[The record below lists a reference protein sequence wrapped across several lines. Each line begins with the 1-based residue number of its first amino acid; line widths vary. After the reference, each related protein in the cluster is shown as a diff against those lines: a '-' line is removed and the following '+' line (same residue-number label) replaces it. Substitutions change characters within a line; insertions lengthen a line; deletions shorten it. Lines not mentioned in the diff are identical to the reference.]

1 MSRMIQLE
9 NTMIN
14 ADYIVSVRVTADDE
28 LRIKMSDGTVHIA
41 SKQYW
46 DIISGFEHIVQ
57 VVPCDNAFDVAFE
70 NGEKYSSSAGFLCV
84 TADGCVRTLG
94 LGGDRQEPKIQAI

>member
-1 MSRMIQLE
+1 MSRMIRLE

-14 ADYIVSVRVTADDE
+14 ADYIVSVRVMADDE
-28 LRIKMSDGTVHIA
+28 LRIKMNDGTVHIA

-46 DIISGFEHIVQ
+46 DTISGYEHIVQ
-57 VVPCDNAFDVAFE
+57 VIPCDDPVDVVLE

-84 TADGCVRTLG
+84 TADGCIRTLG
-94 LGGDRQEPKIQAI
+94 FGGDSKDPQVQVI